1 MESKAVVFFFV
12 AHLTKKL
19 QDIHKKSFGMICLK
33 VAYGENKK
41 NSRCFFGW
49 YWPGSAKTYVNVR
62 TFKAQ
67 FQDCLGWFH
76 CFQDV
81 SFLSL
86 CRYGAWF
93 SFGFP
98 QRLPDSKPLTRKE
111 FGWWPVGSTNISAT
125 IQDTIP
131 RHSMG
136 LVYLPTFTI
145 KISLKCR

>member
-1 MESKAVVFFFV
+1 MSSDQNPGWLGYIGDYTTQLYIYIRFIKYMDPYSTTSVSWKVRLLFFFFV

-67 FQDCLGWFH
+67 FQDCLG
-76 CFQDV
+76 
-81 SFLSL
+81 
-86 CRYGAWF
+86 
-93 SFGFP
+93 
-98 QRLPDSKPLTRKE
+98 
-111 FGWWPVGSTNISAT
+111 
-125 IQDTIP
+125 
-131 RHSMG
+131 
-136 LVYLPTFTI
+136 
-145 KISLKCR
+145 